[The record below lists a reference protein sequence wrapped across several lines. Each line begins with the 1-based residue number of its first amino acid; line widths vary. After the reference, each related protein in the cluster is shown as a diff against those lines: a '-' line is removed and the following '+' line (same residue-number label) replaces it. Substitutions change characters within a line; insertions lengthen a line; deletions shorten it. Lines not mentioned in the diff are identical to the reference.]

1 MMIDLTVAGIILF
14 DCLFLDVAYHS
25 IGHLSA
31 NIIWRMTVVI
41 IWRMLIMVIM
51 VNVII
56 MINMFNIIITIIMII
71 AVITI
76 VGFVKKR
83 MTTRKAIPGRV
94 RS

>member
-1 MMIDLTVAGIILF
+1 MMLMMVSMMMITMLMIYINMMRDLTVTGIILF

-31 NIIWRMTVVI
+31 NIIWRMTLV
-41 IWRMLIMVIM
+41 IMVIM

-76 VGFVKKR
+76 VGFVKK
-83 MTTRKAIPGRV
+83 G
-94 RS
+94 